1 MIRAEN
7 ITVAYGGIPAVSGV
21 SLELRCCRITAIV
34 GPSGCG
40 KSSFLGALNRLTD
53 LIPGASVTGRVLVD
67 DVDALAPKEAPPGL
81 RQRIGMI
88 FQRPN
93 PFPISIE
100 RNIQLA
106 LREHGTRDR
115 TQLAAITEDC
125 LRRVG
130 LFDEVKDRLR
140 APANSLSGG
149 QQQRLCIARA
159 LALQPEALL
168 FDEPTSALDPN
179 AAGVIEELIAE
190 LGQQLAIAIVT
201 HDLAQARR
209 LADDLAV
216 FWFRDGRGVLAAAGP
231 AGELFESAGDPDAV
245 AYLAGT
251 RPTRAGWAQLN
262 STSPR

>member
-1 MIRAEN
+1 MIRAED
-7 ITVAYGGIPAVSGV
+7 VAVGYDGRLAVEGV
-21 SLELRCCRITAIV
+21 TLELRCCHTTAMV

-53 LIPGASVTGRVLVD
+53 LIPGAEVSGRVLVD
-67 DVDALAPKEAPPGL
+67 DVDVLQPKLAPPGL
-81 RQRIGMI
+81 RQRVGMI

-93 PFPISIE
+93 PFPLSIE

-115 TQLAAITEDC
+115 DELARITEHS

-130 LFDEVKDRLR
+130 LFDEVKDRLGS
-140 APANSLSGG
+140 PALSLSGG

-168 FDEPTSALDPN
+168 FDEPTSALDPR
-179 AAGVIEELIAE
+179 AAGVIEDLIGE
-190 LGQQLAIAIVT
+190 LGSQLAIAIVT

-209 LADDLAV
+209 LATDLAV
-216 FWFRDGRGVLAAAGP
+216 FSYGDDRGQLSATGP
-231 AGELFESAGDPDAV
+231 AGELFEDPPTEEVA
-245 AYLAGT
+245 AYLAGA
-251 RPTRAGWAQLN
+251 R
-262 STSPR
+262 

>member
-7 ITVAYGGIPAVSGV
+7 VSVAYDGTPVVKGI
-21 SLELRCCRITAIV
+21 SLELRCCRVTAIV

-53 LIPGASVTGRVLVD
+53 LIPSASVTGRVLVD
-67 DVDALAPKEAPPGL
+67 DVDALASKEAPPGL

-93 PFPISIE
+93 PFPVSIE
-100 RNIQLA
+100 RNVQLA

-115 TQLAAITEDC
+115 QQLKEITESC

-140 APANSLSGG
+140 APATSLSGG

-159 LALQPEALL
+159 LALEPEALL
-168 FDEPTSALDPN
+168 FDEPTSALDPL

-216 FWFRDGRGVLAAAGP
+216 FWYRDGCGVLAAAGP
-231 AGELFESAGDPDAV
+231 ASELFENAGDPDAI
-245 AYLAGT
+245 AYLAGV
-251 RPTRAGWAQLN
+251 RP
-262 STSPR
+262 S